1 MWRYVNYVYYVVN
14 KAMKFFYGKISPLH
28 PFYNTHHLPPPLAG
42 KNQHMLARTFLN
54 RLIILAFLILVGWCL
69 ARGIYYRSVI
79 GTILALTSL
88 GAAIYCLYL
97 VGKLKQEQQRQEE
110 TA

>member
-1 MWRYVNYVYYVVN
+1 
-14 KAMKFFYGKISPLH
+14 
-28 PFYNTHHLPPPLAG
+28 
-42 KNQHMLARTFLN
+42 MLARTFLN
-54 RLIILAFLILVGWCL
+54 RFIILAFLILVGWCL

-79 GTILALTSL
+79 GIILALTSL

-97 VGKLKQEQQRQEE
+97 VGKLKEEQQRQEE